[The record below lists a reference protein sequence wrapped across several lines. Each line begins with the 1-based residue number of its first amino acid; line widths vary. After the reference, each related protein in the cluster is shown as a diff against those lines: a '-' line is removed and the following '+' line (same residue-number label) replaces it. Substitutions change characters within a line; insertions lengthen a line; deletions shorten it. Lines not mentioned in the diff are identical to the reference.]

1 MFTACHISFVC
12 RQLLADYRDWKGE
25 GVWGVTFRG
34 FSKNDY
40 NPNEMA
46 IWIDEEQ
53 VTKESILSI
62 IISSDFSHY
71 NPSFLPACGRHLAD
85 HKVFT
90 FPRNERKISFQLSW
104 FASGAPFPRLCLCLP
119 WPRLLLSQMLV
130 NKENC
135 DYCISVIFCHFS
147 PLFAATKALEMSERL
162 NTKIDVKQMAQ
173 KALLDLGERFPRMP
187 GRLPAI
193 PPRS

>member
-1 MFTACHISFVC
+1 MMFTACHISFVC

-90 FPRNERKISFQLSW
+90 FPRNERKISFPAILVCQWGS
-104 FASGAPFPRLCLCLP
+104 FCLP
-119 WPRLLLSQMLV
+119 L
-130 NKENC
+130 
-135 DYCISVIFCHFS
+135 
-147 PLFAATKALEMSERL
+147 PLFALAPPASVA
-162 NTKIDVKQMAQ
+162 DA
-173 KALLDLGERFPRMP
+173 GEQ
-187 GRLPAI
+187 GKL
-193 PPRS
+193 